1 MQYPRVMRLNK
12 TALGVL
18 MICLAIVLG
27 GCGDNAHST
36 SGVDTV
42 SSAKENS
49 DVVDALKPAVLEIQ
63 LLLPDS
69 NRKMSGVKVDIQWDD
84 SGIPSNT
91 GAWSNQEGL
100 VRVEFE
106 HGSQLLSVHANPGN
120 YSAPGSI
127 EAPAVL
133 FGGLTHSIEM
143 VLSPAGALYGT
154 VYDIENL
161 PVAGA
166 KVACY
171 FYSPEFVDSQEDLKI
186 GVFTTSDDQ
195 GRFAL
200 GGIPAGPFVLEGA
213 FENQMSVWRPGG
225 MMEEGA
231 SYRELEIFLEPAH
244 SVYGQVID
252 KNEGPVAGV
261 KIVAGK
267 PNRRKNRRSTDY
279 ENLFN
284 YGPRASV
291 TRSADDGT
299 FVLSAI
305 PDSQGWNVNARHP
318 DFAQTHV
325 VIDAGQID
333 VWVELEE
340 TISLTGVVS
349 DGDGTV
355 LSNTQLWLLTDEGDV
370 SVSSDFEGFY
380 KFSSLRNVDDVY
392 LIAHHP
398 QHGTA
403 LMGPVMIAGESQVLN
418 VPLIAGQSVSGTVV
432 DADGKPMAN
441 VGVQIKGSLPR
452 DNFSESR
459 LPERFLGIDSS
470 LTNSEGAF
478 VFENLYHNDFQ
489 IMVYPAGKPAVLKRG
504 VKIGDALEIRVIE

>member
-1 MQYPRVMRLNK
+1 MRLNK
-12 TALGVL
+12 TALAVL
-18 MICLAIVLG
+18 MVGVTIVLG
-27 GCGDNAHST
+27 GCGDKASST
-36 SGVDTV
+36 TDVHKV

-49 DVVDALKPAVLEIQ
+49 GKVDALKPAVLEIQ
-63 LLLPDS
+63 LLLRDS
-69 NRKMSGVKVDIQWDD
+69 ERKIGGVKVDIQWDD

-91 GAWSNQEGL
+91 SAWANKEGL
-100 VRVEFE
+100 VHVEFE
-106 HGSQLLSVHANPGN
+106 HGSQLLSVHANPGD
-120 YSAPGSI
+120 YSSPGSI

-143 VLSPAGALYGT
+143 VLAPAGALYGT
-154 VYDIENL
+154 VYDIEGL

-171 FYSPEFVDSQEDLKI
+171 FHSPEFVDNQEELKVD
-186 GVFTTSDDQ
+186 VFTTSDDQ
-195 GRFAL
+195 GRFGL

-213 FENQMSVWRPGG
+213 FEKQMSVWRPGG
-225 MMEEGA
+225 MMDEGT
-231 SYRELEIFLEPAH
+231 SYRGLEIFLEPAH

-252 KNEGPVAGV
+252 QNDGPVAGAR
-261 KIVAGK
+261 IVAGK

-279 ENLFN
+279 ENVFN
-284 YGPRASV
+284 YGTRSSV

-299 FVLSAI
+299 FVINAV

-318 DFAQTHV
+318 DFAQAHV

-333 VWVELEE
+333 VWVELKE

-355 LSNTQLWLLTDEGDV
+355 LNNTQLWLLTDERDV
-370 SVSSDFEGFY
+370 SVSSDVEGSY
-380 KFSSLRNVDDVY
+380 KFSDLHNVDDIY

-403 LMGPVMIAGESQVLN
+403 LMGPVVIAGESQVLD
-418 VPLIAGQSVSGTVV
+418 VHLIAGQSISGKVV
-432 DADGKPMAN
+432 DADGKPMTN
-441 VGVQIKGSLPR
+441 VGVQIKGALPR

-470 LTNSEGAF
+470 LTNSDGAF
-478 VFENLYHNDFQ
+478 VFENLYHNDFEL
-489 IMVYPAGKPAVLKRG
+489 MVYPTGKPGVFKRG
-504 VKIGDALEIRVIE
+504 VKIGDVLEIKVTE